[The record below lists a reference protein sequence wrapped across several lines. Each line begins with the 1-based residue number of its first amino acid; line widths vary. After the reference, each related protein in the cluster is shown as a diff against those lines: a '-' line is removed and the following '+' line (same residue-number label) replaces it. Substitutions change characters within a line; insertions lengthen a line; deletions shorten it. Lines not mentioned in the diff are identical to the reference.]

1 MYIVYLYILY
11 VYIYIVYVYIYIY
24 IVYIY
29 ISILYI
35 YIYIYCIYIYI
46 CIYLIRVCRN
56 TWELLLICGR
66 GNREYNDNPKIL
78 GHPMFRQ
85 IRVAIDISRV
95 V

>member
-1 MYIVYLYILY
+1 MYIYILY
-11 VYIYIVYVYIYIY
+11 VYIYIVYIY

-29 ISILYI
+29 M
-35 YIYIYCIYIYI
+35 
-46 CIYLIRVCRN
+46 IRVCRN

>member
-1 MYIVYLYILY
+1 MYILQY
-11 VYIYIVYVYIYIY
+11 VYCIFIYIVCIYIYCMYIYIY

-29 ISILYI
+29 ILYI
-35 YIYIYCIYIYI
+35 Y
-46 CIYLIRVCRN
+46 IYLIRVCRN